1 MQMLKPL
8 AGTKYEYIKE
18 KHVNYVLKSGILAL
32 KA

>member
-8 AGTKYEYIKE
+8 AGTEHEYIKE
-18 KHVNYVLKSGILAL
+18 KHVNYVLKSVILAL

>member
-8 AGTKYEYIKE
+8 AGTEYEYIKE
-18 KHVNYVLKSGILAL
+18 KHYVLKSGILAL